1 MVNKSDLM
9 KLTTNQLKEIVKQVK
24 AKLKLNVSQAK
35 KEVIV
40 ETLIN
45 LHKGNKFFGK
55 KLFSFDDSGHIKIPA
70 RQQGFRS
77 ETQKKFAEKKKEK
90 MELKR
95 RVEAEMAK
103 RAYNK
108 SDQGRLDRIE
118 KKIQELSDD
127 DPKFQTKM
135 QIYSA
140 QLRGVMR
147 REKKRIAEM
156 KDKTEIKKGGIP
168 SIYRKPPNF

>member
-35 KEVIV
+35 KEVVV

-77 ETQKKFAEKKKEK
+77 EKQKEK
-90 MELKR
+90 AELKKR
-95 RVEAEMAK
+95 IQAKMAEMAYS
-103 RAYNK
+103 R
-108 SDQGRLDRIE
+108 SDKGKLDRIE
-118 KKIQELSDD
+118 KK
-127 DPKFQTKM
+127 
-135 QIYSA
+135 
-140 QLRGVMR
+140 
-147 REKKRIAEM
+147 
-156 KDKTEIKKGGIP
+156 
-168 SIYRKPPNF
+168 